1 MPGTNYQNF
10 WNHEWRITKWKALR
24 HSAMTLGITGHSAL
38 QCSLLS
44 WLSFAE
50 CNVLFSVILSVIML
64 NVVMLSVAFYLLLCW
79 VTLCWMLHFIYNYA
93 ECLYAQCRVLFTVM
107 LSVFLLNIVMLN
119 VVASNE
125 NSIASDFL
133 KRIKVAIQ
141 QVDQLDNSMTSTQV
155 KIIGEGFQLEIKRGW
170 QLILNWGYVRFV
182 SYWENNVALKL
193 WSINIWP

>member
-1 MPGTNYQNF
+1 
-10 WNHEWRITKWKALR
+10 
-24 HSAMTLGITGHSAL
+24 
-38 QCSLLS
+38 
-44 WLSFAE
+44 
-50 CNVLFSVILSVIML
+50 
-64 NVVMLSVAFYLLLCW
+64 
-79 VTLCWMLHFIYNYA
+79 MLHFIYNYA

-155 KIIGEGFQLEIKRGW
+155 KIIGEGFQLEIKRG
-170 QLILNWGYVRFV
+170 
-182 SYWENNVALKL
+182 
-193 WSINIWP
+193 